1 MLVALFK
8 IKGPEA
14 VASGPWGFVVDLLWI
29 GLFDG
34 EFGLVSSMESSGL
47 VFFDGEFVVIV
58 VEVDVVEVFGFI
70 SLSCFG

>member
-1 MLVALFK
+1 MVALFK

-14 VASGPWGFVVDLLWI
+14 VASGPWGIVVDLLWV

-34 EFGLVSSMESSGL
+34 ELGLVSSKENLGL